1 MSGSV
6 CRGCGAGQGRCTY
19 LSLILHVESDEGGG
33 GHIPEC
39 LDLYA
44 GVAVLG
50 SCTYLSLILHVE
62 SDEGGGG
69 HIPEC
74 LDLYAGVA
82 VLDWAAVHTSVSSC
96 M

>member
-6 CRGCGAGQGRCTY
+6 CRGCGAG
-19 LSLILHVESDEGGG
+19 
-33 GHIPEC
+33 
-39 LDLYA
+39 
-44 GVAVLG
+44 LG

-82 VLDWAAVHTSVSSC
+82 VLGWAAVHTSVSSC

>member
-6 CRGCGAGQGRCTY
+6 CRGCGAGLGRCTY
-19 LSLILHVESDEGGG
+19 LSLILHVESDEGAG

-39 LDLYA
+39 LDLYG

-50 SCTYLSLILHVE
+50 W
-62 SDEGGGG
+62 
-69 HIPEC
+69 
-74 LDLYAGVA
+74 AGV
-82 VLDWAAVHTSVSSC
+82 HTPVSSC